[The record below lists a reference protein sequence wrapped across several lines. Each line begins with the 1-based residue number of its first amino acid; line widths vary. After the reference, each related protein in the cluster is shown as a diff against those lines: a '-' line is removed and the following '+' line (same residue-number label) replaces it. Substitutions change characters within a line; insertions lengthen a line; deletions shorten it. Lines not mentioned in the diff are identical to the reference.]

1 MIPRVEEVM
10 QDMEEAV
17 EVEMVEE
24 EAEEAVTTAV
34 VTVVMDAEEEEDVI
48 IIPRLTGNPELAI
61 TQMRSGIP
69 SPMNNSNG

>member
-1 MIPRVEEVM
+1 M

-34 VTVVMDAEEEEDVI
+34 VTVVVDVEQEEEKDVI
-48 IIPRLTGNPELAI
+48 IILHLTGSPELVM
-61 TQMRSGIP
+61 TQTRSGIP
-69 SPMNNSNG
+69 SPMNGSK